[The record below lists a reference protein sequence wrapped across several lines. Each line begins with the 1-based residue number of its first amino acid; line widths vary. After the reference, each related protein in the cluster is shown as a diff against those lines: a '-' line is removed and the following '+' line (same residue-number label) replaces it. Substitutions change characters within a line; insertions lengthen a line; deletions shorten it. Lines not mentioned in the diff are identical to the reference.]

1 MTVSESKQN
10 LIVLGC
16 MYSHTDFYDEE
27 TAGALK
33 MAIKSLEAWEK
44 VKEEIKDLD
53 LGFVDEEYR
62 AGVAYGIMKITKIID
77 KHLAEVSK

>member
-16 MYSHTDFYDEE
+16 MCSNTDFYDEE

-77 KHLAEVSK
+77 KHLAEVSE